1 MCGAP
6 RHVNI
11 ICNKKM
17 IHHDTIV
24 LHFFEQGTVLSTVW
38 ANAFLQMCSAS
49 ISLVSVFFVKRTAE
63 SRMKTVYDWGSNK
76 DLLSFRAFD
85 AVEFFHVQG
94 DGIER
99 VPFLKPSL
107 NNRVV
112 VCMITS
118 KM

>member
-1 MCGAP
+1 
-6 RHVNI
+6 
-11 ICNKKM
+11 M
-17 IHHDTIV
+17 I
-24 LHFFEQGTVLSTVW
+24 G
-38 ANAFLQMCSAS
+38 
-49 ISLVSVFFVKRTAE
+49 
-63 SRMKTVYDWGSNK
+63 WGSNK

-94 DGIER
+94 NGIER